1 MWVRIDEITFA
12 ADRVDEVID
21 HVRNSAVIMHDG
33 EGFRGFRLLVDR
45 ANARAL
51 DVSYWDD
58 EEGAVA
64 RVAGLAASGTGTAE
78 TTRIRSNVYELSI
91 DAV

>member
-12 ADRVDEVID
+12 RARTDEVID
-21 HVRNSAVIMHDG
+21 HVRNTAASKHEG

-45 ANARAL
+45 TSGNAL
-51 DVSYWDD
+51 DVSYWDTEAAAEQGGD
-58 EEGAVA
+58 
-64 RVAGLAASGTGTAE
+64 AGNDHGMTE
-78 TTRIRSNVYELSI
+78 TVRSNVYELSI